1 MLGKRSRFIIFLMAA
16 LFLILPVT
24 AARADLTITP
34 LRVVF
39 EGRTRSATVEL
50 LNITNTTNSYRLSW
64 KEMKIDPKTG
74 RFILMPV
81 DENDPHSVG
90 KMVIFT
96 PRQVTIAPHGHQ
108 TIRLS
113 LRRPADLPPGEYRA
127 HLVMTR
133 LAKLG
138 PERQEDAK
146 ELNMSLKVNLGFSIP
161 IIVRSGDDKG
171 LKISLTSPNLHMSK
185 SKRHPG
191 PELGITIHRDAGH
204 FSSYGTL
211 KVYWQNEQGR
221 EQQIGEMNNV
231 ALYPETESRTMD
243 IALSQNPTS
252 GMLKV
257 VYEGKYESEGKT
269 WAEKSFPIGH

>member
-1 MLGKRSRFIIFLMAA
+1 MPSRKSR
-16 LFLILPVT
+16 LPVFLAFALLLLLPVS

-34 LRVVF
+34 IRVVF
-39 EGRTRSATVEL
+39 EGRTRSATVDL
-50 LNITNTTNSYRLSW
+50 LNITGTTNSYRLSW
-64 KEMKIDPKTG
+64 MDMKMGSGG
-74 RFILMPV
+74 RFVLMPI
-81 DENDPHSVG
+81 DENDKHSVG

-108 TIRLS
+108 VVRLS
-113 LRRPADLPPGEYRA
+113 LRKPADLPPGEYRSN
-127 HLVMTR
+127 LVMTR
-133 LAKLG
+133 LAKFG
-138 PERQEDAK
+138 PDEDSKSIAP
-146 ELNMSLKVNLGFSIP
+146 SLKVNLGFSIP
-161 IIVRSGDDKG
+161 VIVRSGEDKD
-171 LKISLTSPNLHMSK
+171 LKVSLTAPSLHMSK
-185 SKRHPG
+185 NKKHPG

-221 EQQIGEMNNV
+221 EQQIGEMSNV